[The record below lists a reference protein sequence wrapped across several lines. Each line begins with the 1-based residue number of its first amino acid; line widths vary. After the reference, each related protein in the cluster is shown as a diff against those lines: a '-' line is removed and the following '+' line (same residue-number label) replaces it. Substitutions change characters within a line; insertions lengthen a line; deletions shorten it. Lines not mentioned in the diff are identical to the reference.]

1 MKNRGTELLGEDEEE
16 EDNGEGQEEKADE
29 QS

>member
-1 MKNRGTELLGEDEEE
+1 MKNRGTELLDEEEEE